1 MTLALGTSLQHG
13 TYVIDA
19 LSGEDSIGPL
29 YLATHVPSGQW
40 VLVRVLGSRHP
51 ESLPDASQRRAFYQ
65 YLESLT
71 ALGTA
76 FVPKKLAGF
85 EEDKVCYQVFAA
97 PPGSPLSEGVA
108 QTPRPLAP
116 SLALVR
122 QVAQHLETLRSVG
135 WAGLR
140 IAPDQ
145 VWQGP
150 GGSLTLTGFDFPASG
165 QASGS
170 SEANLVWGLTELL
183 YFLLTGQRASQA
195 PLGVDL
201 RHRRPELPTGLD
213 AVFQWANPSLAQA
226 QPPSLAEW
234 LALLPHPASADLS
247 SVAPSHPQASER
259 AKGNSS
265 IPAAPQAQRTTVAT
279 VLAAPVAPPPT
290 HIAPA
295 MTAPLA
301 AVPAPK
307 RVPWKALALL
317 TTGFVFG
324 IGGVAFGLQARL
336 QPSSPAAQ
344 TRFNPN
350 QAFPPLPNWDGNGP
364 EFGSPTVENRRSRSS
379 ERPGSLN
386 ERPNERPS
394 NRPTPAS
401 EPATRSAP
409 LAQPSDDLNRDPSP
423 AGQTASPPRRTTPST
438 PRPAP
443 PVENE
448 APTFSGDDSTPSFPS
463 SPDPAPPIREV
474 APAPVAPPVEMA
486 PAPVAPPPTA
496 PAPVAPPPPVPA
508 PVAPPP
514 PLVPAPE
521 SPAPLTSS

>member
-51 ESLPDASQRRAFYQ
+51 EALPDASQRAAFYQ

-71 ALGTA
+71 AMGTS
-76 FVPKKLAGF
+76 FIPKRLTGF
-85 EEDKVCYQVFAA
+85 EEDKVCYQVFSS
-97 PPGSPLSEGVA
+97 PPGSPLSQGVA

-122 QVAQHLETLRSVG
+122 QVAQDLEALRTVG
-135 WAGLR
+135 WAELQ

-150 GGSLTLTGFDFPASG
+150 GGSLTLTGFDFPAPG

-170 SEANLVWGLTELL
+170 SEASLVRGLTELL
-183 YFLLTGQRASQA
+183 YCLLTGQRASQA

-213 AVFQWANPSLAQA
+213 AVFQWAHPSLALA
-226 QPPSLAEW
+226 QPPSLEEW
-234 LALLPHPASADLS
+234 LALLPHPASSDLDLGT
-247 SVAPSHPQASER
+247 PKHPQSLER

-265 IPAAPQAQRTTVAT
+265 IPATPKAQRTTATT
-279 VLAAPVAPPPT
+279 VLAAPTAPPPT
-290 HIAPA
+290 QIASAMIAPR
-295 MTAPLA
+295 A
-301 AVPAPK
+301 AVSAPK
-307 RVPWKALALL
+307 RGPWMPLALL
-317 TTGFVFG
+317 TTGFIFG

-350 QAFPPLPNWDGNGP
+350 QAFPPLPNWDNSEPGFGN
-364 EFGSPTVENRRSRSS
+364 PTVESRRSGPSD
-379 ERPGSLN
+379 RPDS
-386 ERPNERPS
+386 PNGRPS
-394 NRPTPAS
+394 NLPTPAS
-401 EPATRSAP
+401 EPVIRSAP
-409 LAQPSDDLNRDPSP
+409 LAQPNGDANRGLNPS
-423 AGQTASPPRRTTPST
+423 GQTTSPPGRTLQSA
-438 PRPAP
+438 PRPVP
-443 PVENE
+443 SVENE
-448 APTFSGDDSTPSFPS
+448 APTFSGDDSAPSFPA
-463 SPDPAPPIREV
+463 SPDPAPPIREA
-474 APAPVAPPVEMA
+474 APAPVVAPTPAEAA
-486 PAPVAPPPTA
+486 PAPIEAAPVV
-496 PAPVAPPPPVPA
+496 PAPVAPPPPVLA
-508 PVAPPP
+508 PVAPPA